1 MDLQKLEQLSSS
13 SGIPLDLLSRSIQAR
28 AEAAG
33 VSSDDILNNWSGG
46 EPLTTTTQ
54 SEPPENKI
62 EEVSVEPQ
70 QNEPEV
76 QTKEEP
82 AVKESDSENV
92 IEESLGVTTIVI
104 EDAPPPVPLSQKI
117 FKSLKYGLGF
127 GILCGFIQGLVTS
140 SYLYDGLVLEAE
152 TQNLISEYNTVSFV
166 LIISLTTAFIS
177 SLNALNIKKFLE
189 RNFQGYGVLT
199 NDKESIFTGIG
210 LGLVFGSSS
219 AFFIVNSVGQTI
231 EGILPEDPVINLISV
246 SSAFWRIVIMSAFI
260 QSLIAVLTMILGI
273 PKGLDLD
280 DLIEA
285 NKIRNRIVGSIIIPL
300 GSIVVGGIV
309 AVSVAQIFL
318 NFHDYAPLFAL
329 IISAAILL
337 FASVMSS
344 APKIR
349 ITRSEVIIA
358 SVGVITLIVII
369 ASVAASQNL

>member
-1 MDLQKLEQLSSS
+1 MDLQKLEQLSNS
-13 SGIPLDLLSRSIQAR
+13 SGIPIDLLSRSIQAR

-46 EPLTTTTQ
+46 EPIVVTNEKVSDTTKV
-54 SEPPENKI
+54 EDVNI
-62 EEVSVEPQ
+62 EPQ
-70 QNEPEV
+70 QDTSEV
-76 QTKEEP
+76 HIEEEL
-82 AVKESDSENV
+82 VKEDIDSNDVAED
-92 IEESLGVTTIVI
+92 ITGSTTIVL
-104 EDAPPPVPLSQKI
+104 EEAPPPVPLSQKI
-117 FKSLKYGLGF
+117 FKSLKYGLGY
-127 GILCGFIQGLVTS
+127 GLIAGFIQGLVTS
-140 SYLYDGLVLEAE
+140 SYLYDGLILEAE

-166 LIISLTTAFIS
+166 LIISLTTAFLGA
-177 SLNALNIKKFLE
+177 LNSLNIKKFLE
-189 RNFQGYGVLT
+189 RNFLGFGVLT
-199 NDKESIFTGIG
+199 NDKESIYTGVG

-231 EGILPEDPVINLISV
+231 VGILPEDPVVNLISV
-246 SSAFWRIVIMSAFI
+246 GSAFWRIVLMSAII
-260 QSLIAVLTMILGI
+260 QSLIAILTMILGI

-300 GSIVVGGIV
+300 GSIVVGGII
-309 AVSVAQIFL
+309 AVSIAQIFL
-318 NFHDYAPLFAL
+318 NFHEYAPLFAL

-369 ASVAASQNL
+369 ASVAASQS

>member
-1 MDLQKLEQLSSS
+1 MDLQKLEQLSNS
-13 SGIPLDLLSRSIQAR
+13 SGIPIDLLSRSIQAR

-46 EPLTTTTQ
+46 EPIVATNEKVSDTTKV
-54 SEPPENKI
+54 EDVNI
-62 EEVSVEPQ
+62 EPQ
-70 QNEPEV
+70 QDTSEV
-76 QTKEEP
+76 HIEEEL
-82 AVKESDSENV
+82 VKEDIDSNDVAED
-92 IEESLGVTTIVI
+92 ITGSTTIVL
-104 EDAPPPVPLSQKI
+104 EEAPPPVPLSQKI
-117 FKSLKYGLGF
+117 FKSLKYGLGY
-127 GILCGFIQGLVTS
+127 GLIAGFIQGLVTS
-140 SYLYDGLVLEAE
+140 SYLYDGLILEAE

-166 LIISLTTAFIS
+166 LIISLTTAFLGA
-177 SLNALNIKKFLE
+177 LNSLNIKKFLE
-189 RNFQGYGVLT
+189 RNFQGFGVLT
-199 NDKESIFTGIG
+199 NDKESIYTGVG

-231 EGILPEDPVINLISV
+231 VGILPEDPVVNLISV
-246 SSAFWRIVIMSAFI
+246 GSAFWRIVLMSAII
-260 QSLIAVLTMILGI
+260 QSLIAILTMILGI

-285 NKIRNRIVGSIIIPL
+285 NRIRNRIVGSIIIPL
-300 GSIVVGGIV
+300 GSIVVGGII
-309 AVSVAQIFL
+309 AVSIAQIFL
-318 NFHDYAPLFAL
+318 NFHEYAPLFAL

-369 ASVAASQNL
+369 ASVAASQS

>member
-1 MDLQKLEQLSSS
+1 MDLQKLEQLSNS
-13 SGIPLDLLSRSIQAR
+13 SGIPIDLLSRSIQAR

-46 EPLTTTTQ
+46 EPIVATNEKVSDTTKV
-54 SEPPENKI
+54 EDVNI
-62 EEVSVEPQ
+62 EPQ
-70 QNEPEV
+70 QDASEV
-76 QTKEEP
+76 PIEEEL
-82 AVKESDSENV
+82 VKEDTDSNNV
-92 IEESLGVTTIVI
+92 AEDITGSTTIVL
-104 EDAPPPVPLSQKI
+104 EEAPPPVPLSQKI
-117 FKSLKYGLGF
+117 FKSLKYGLSYGL
-127 GILCGFIQGLVTS
+127 IAGFIQGLVTS
-140 SYLYDGLVLEAE
+140 SYLYDGLILEAE

-166 LIISLTTAFIS
+166 LILSLTTAFLGA
-177 SLNALNIKKFLE
+177 LNSLNIKKLLE
-189 RNFQGYGVLT
+189 RNFLGFGVLT
-199 NDKESIFTGIG
+199 NDKESIYTGVG

-231 EGILPEDPVINLISV
+231 VGILPEDPVVNLISV
-246 SSAFWRIVIMSAFI
+246 GSAFWRIVLMSAII
-260 QSLIAVLTMILGI
+260 QSLISILTMILGI

-300 GSIVVGGIV
+300 GSIVVGGII
-309 AVSVAQIFL
+309 AVSIAQIFL
-318 NFHDYAPLFAL
+318 NFHEYAPLFAL

-369 ASVAASQNL
+369 ASVAASQN

>member
-1 MDLQKLEQLSSS
+1 MDLQKLEQLSNS
-13 SGIPLDLLSRSIQAR
+13 SGIPIDLLSRSIQAR

-46 EPLTTTTQ
+46 EPIVATNEKVSDTTKV
-54 SEPPENKI
+54 EDVNI
-62 EEVSVEPQ
+62 EPQ
-70 QNEPEV
+70 QDTSEV
-76 QTKEEP
+76 HIEEEL
-82 AVKESDSENV
+82 VKEDTDSNNV
-92 IEESLGVTTIVI
+92 AEDITGSTTIVL
-104 EDAPPPVPLSQKI
+104 EEAPPPVPLSQKI
-117 FKSLKYGLGF
+117 FKSLKYGLGY
-127 GILCGFIQGLVTS
+127 GLIAGFIQGLVTS
-140 SYLYDGLVLEAE
+140 SYLYDGLILEAE

-166 LIISLTTAFIS
+166 LIISLTTAFLGA
-177 SLNALNIKKFLE
+177 LNSLNIKKFLE
-189 RNFQGYGVLT
+189 RNFLGFGVLT
-199 NDKESIFTGIG
+199 NDKESIYTGVG

-231 EGILPEDPVINLISV
+231 VGILPEDPVINLISV
-246 SSAFWRIVIMSAFI
+246 GSAFWRIVLMSAII
-260 QSLIAVLTMILGI
+260 QSLIAILTMILGI

-300 GSIVVGGIV
+300 GSIVVGGII
-309 AVSVAQIFL
+309 AVSIAQIFL
-318 NFHDYAPLFAL
+318 NFHEYAPLFAL

-369 ASVAASQNL
+369 ASVAASQS

>member
-1 MDLQKLEQLSSS
+1 MDLQKLEQLSNS

-33 VSSDDILNNWSGG
+33 VTSDDILNNWSGG
-46 EPLTTTTQ
+46 EPIVTTNEKISDSTEVENTVIEPEQEISALPIEEESVKEDLDPDDTDVNSTGLTTII
-54 SEPPENKI
+54 I
-62 EEVSVEPQ
+62 EE
-70 QNEPEV
+70 
-76 QTKEEP
+76 
-82 AVKESDSENV
+82 
-92 IEESLGVTTIVI
+92 
-104 EDAPPPVPLSQKI
+104 APPPVPLSQKI

-127 GILCGFIQGLVTS
+127 GLIAGFIQGLVTS
-140 SYLYDGLVLEAE
+140 SYLYDGLILEAE

-166 LIISLTTAFIS
+166 LIISLTTAFLGA
-177 SLNALNIKKFLE
+177 LNSLNIKKFLE
-189 RNFQGYGVLT
+189 RNFLGFGVLT
-199 NDKESIFTGIG
+199 NDKESIYTGVG

-231 EGILPEDPVINLISV
+231 VGILPEDPVVNLISV
-246 SSAFWRIVIMSAFI
+246 GSAFWRIVLMSAMI
-260 QSLIAVLTMILGI
+260 QSLIAILTMILGI

-300 GSIVVGGIV
+300 GSIVVGGII
-309 AVSVAQIFL
+309 AVSIAQIFL
-318 NFHDYAPLFAL
+318 NFHEYAPLFAL

-369 ASVAASQNL
+369 ASVAASQS

>member
-1 MDLQKLEQLSSS
+1 MDLQKLEQLSNSS
-13 SGIPLDLLSRSIQAR
+13 RIPIDLLSRSIQAR

-46 EPLTTTTQ
+46 EPIVVTNEKVSDTTKV
-54 SEPPENKI
+54 EDVNI
-62 EEVSVEPQ
+62 EPQ
-70 QNEPEV
+70 QDTSEV
-76 QTKEEP
+76 HIEEEL
-82 AVKESDSENV
+82 VKEDTDSNDVAED
-92 IEESLGVTTIVI
+92 ITGSTTIVL
-104 EDAPPPVPLSQKI
+104 EEAPPPVPLSQKI
-117 FKSLKYGLGF
+117 FKSLKYGLGY
-127 GILCGFIQGLVTS
+127 GLIAGFIQGLVTS
-140 SYLYDGLVLEAE
+140 SYLYDGLILEAE

-166 LIISLTTAFIS
+166 LIISLTTAFLGA
-177 SLNALNIKKFLE
+177 LNSLNIKKFLE
-189 RNFQGYGVLT
+189 RNFLGFGVLT
-199 NDKESIFTGIG
+199 NDKESIYTGVG

-231 EGILPEDPVINLISV
+231 VGILPEDPVVNLISV
-246 SSAFWRIVIMSAFI
+246 GSAFWRIVLMSAMI
-260 QSLIAVLTMILGI
+260 QSLIAILTMILGI

-300 GSIVVGGIV
+300 GSIVVGGII
-309 AVSVAQIFL
+309 AVSIAQIFL
-318 NFHDYAPLFAL
+318 NFHEYAPLFAL

-369 ASVAASQNL
+369 ASVAASQS

>member
-1 MDLQKLEQLSSS
+1 MDLQKLEQLSNS
-13 SGIPLDLLSRSIQAR
+13 SGIPIDLLSRSIQAR

-46 EPLTTTTQ
+46 EPIVATNEKVSDTTKV
-54 SEPPENKI
+54 EDVNI
-62 EEVSVEPQ
+62 EPQ
-70 QNEPEV
+70 QDTSEV
-76 QTKEEP
+76 HIEEEL
-82 AVKESDSENV
+82 VKEDTDSNDVAED
-92 IEESLGVTTIVI
+92 ITGSTTIVL
-104 EDAPPPVPLSQKI
+104 EEAPPPVPLSQKI
-117 FKSLKYGLGF
+117 FKSLKYGLGY
-127 GILCGFIQGLVTS
+127 GLIAGFIQGLVTS
-140 SYLYDGLVLEAE
+140 SYLYDGLILEAE

-166 LIISLTTAFIS
+166 LIISLTTAFLGA
-177 SLNALNIKKFLE
+177 LNSLNIKKFLE
-189 RNFQGYGVLT
+189 RNFLGFGVLT
-199 NDKESIFTGIG
+199 NDKESIYTGVG

-231 EGILPEDPVINLISV
+231 VGILPEDPVVNLISV
-246 SSAFWRIVIMSAFI
+246 GSAFWRIVLMSAII
-260 QSLIAVLTMILGI
+260 QSLIAILTMILGI

-300 GSIVVGGIV
+300 GSIVVGGII
-309 AVSVAQIFL
+309 AVSIAQIFL
-318 NFHDYAPLFAL
+318 NFHEYAPLFAL

-369 ASVAASQNL
+369 ASVAASQS

>member
-1 MDLQKLEQLSSS
+1 MDLQKLEQLSNSS
-13 SGIPLDLLSRSIQAR
+13 RIPIDLLSRSIQAR

-46 EPLTTTTQ
+46 EPIVATNEKVSDTTKV
-54 SEPPENKI
+54 EDVNI
-62 EEVSVEPQ
+62 EPQ
-70 QNEPEV
+70 QDPSEV
-76 QTKEEP
+76 HIEEEL
-82 AVKESDSENV
+82 VKEDTDSNDVAED
-92 IEESLGVTTIVI
+92 ITGLTTIVL
-104 EDAPPPVPLSQKI
+104 EEAPPPVPLSQKI
-117 FKSLKYGLGF
+117 FKSLKYGLGY
-127 GILCGFIQGLVTS
+127 GLIAGFIQGLVTS
-140 SYLYDGLVLEAE
+140 SYLYDGLILEAE

-166 LIISLTTAFIS
+166 LIISLTTAFLGA
-177 SLNALNIKKFLE
+177 LNSLNIKKFLD
-189 RNFQGYGVLT
+189 RNFQGFGVLT
-199 NDKESIFTGIG
+199 NDKESIYTGVG

-231 EGILPEDPVINLISV
+231 VGILPEDPVINLISV
-246 SSAFWRIVIMSAFI
+246 GSAFWRIVLMSAII
-260 QSLIAVLTMILGI
+260 QSLIAILTMILGI

-300 GSIVVGGIV
+300 GSIVVGGII
-309 AVSVAQIFL
+309 AVSIAQIFL
-318 NFHDYAPLFAL
+318 NFHEYAPLFAL

-369 ASVAASQNL
+369 ASVAASQS

>member
-1 MDLQKLEQLSSS
+1 MDLQKLEQLSNS
-13 SGIPLDLLSRSIQAR
+13 SGIPIDLLSRSIQAR

-46 EPLTTTTQ
+46 EPIVATNEKVSDTTKA
-54 SEPPENKI
+54 EDVNI
-62 EEVSVEPQ
+62 EPQ
-70 QNEPEV
+70 QDTLEV
-76 QTKEEP
+76 PIEEEL
-82 AVKESDSENV
+82 VKEDIDSNNV
-92 IEESLGVTTIVI
+92 AEDITGSTTIVL
-104 EDAPPPVPLSQKI
+104 EEAPPPVPLSQKI
-117 FKSLKYGLGF
+117 FKSLKYGLGY
-127 GILCGFIQGLVTS
+127 GLIAGFIQGLVTS
-140 SYLYDGLVLEAE
+140 SYLYDGLILEAE

-166 LIISLTTAFIS
+166 LIISLTTAFLGA
-177 SLNALNIKKFLE
+177 LNSLNIKKFLE
-189 RNFQGYGVLT
+189 RNFLGFGVLT
-199 NDKESIFTGIG
+199 NDKESIYTGVG

-231 EGILPEDPVINLISV
+231 VGILPEDPVVNLISV
-246 SSAFWRIVIMSAFI
+246 GSAFWRIVLMSAII
-260 QSLIAVLTMILGI
+260 QSLIAILTMILGI

-300 GSIVVGGIV
+300 GSIVVGGII
-309 AVSVAQIFL
+309 AVSIAQIFL
-318 NFHDYAPLFAL
+318 NFHEYAPLFAL

-369 ASVAASQNL
+369 ASVAASQS

>member
-1 MDLQKLEQLSSS
+1 MDLQKLEQLSNSS
-13 SGIPLDLLSRSIQAR
+13 RIPIDLLSRSIQAR

-46 EPLTTTTQ
+46 EPILATNEKVTDTTKV
-54 SEPPENKI
+54 EDVNI
-62 EEVSVEPQ
+62 EPQ
-70 QNEPEV
+70 QDPSEV
-76 QTKEEP
+76 HIEEEL
-82 AVKESDSENV
+82 VKEDADSNDV
-92 IEESLGVTTIVI
+92 AEEITSSTTIVL
-104 EDAPPPVPLSQKI
+104 EEAPPPVPLSQKI
-117 FKSLKYGLGF
+117 FKSLKYGLGY
-127 GILCGFIQGLVTS
+127 GLIAGFIQGLVTS
-140 SYLYDGLVLEAE
+140 SYLYDGLILEAE

-166 LIISLTTAFIS
+166 LIISLTTAFLGA
-177 SLNALNIKKFLE
+177 LNSLNIKKFLE
-189 RNFQGYGVLT
+189 RNFLGFGVLT
-199 NDKESIFTGIG
+199 NDKESIYTGVG

-231 EGILPEDPVINLISV
+231 VGILPEDPVVNLISV
-246 SSAFWRIVIMSAFI
+246 GSAFWRIVLMSAMI
-260 QSLIAVLTMILGI
+260 QSLIAILTMILGI

-300 GSIVVGGIV
+300 GSIVVGGII
-309 AVSVAQIFL
+309 AISIAQIFL
-318 NFHDYAPLFAL
+318 NFHEYAPLFAL

-369 ASVAASQNL
+369 ASVAASQS

>member
-1 MDLQKLEQLSSS
+1 MDLQKLEQLSNS
-13 SGIPLDLLSRSIQAR
+13 SGIPIDLLSRSIQAR

-46 EPLTTTTQ
+46 EPIVATNEKVSDTTKV
-54 SEPPENKI
+54 EDVNI
-62 EEVSVEPQ
+62 EPQ
-70 QNEPEV
+70 QDTSEV
-76 QTKEEP
+76 HIEEEL
-82 AVKESDSENV
+82 VKEDIDSNNV
-92 IEESLGVTTIVI
+92 AEDITGSTTIVL
-104 EDAPPPVPLSQKI
+104 EEAPPPVPLSQKI
-117 FKSLKYGLGF
+117 FKSLKYGLGY
-127 GILCGFIQGLVTS
+127 GLIAGFIQGLVTS
-140 SYLYDGLVLEAE
+140 SYLYDGLILEAE

-166 LIISLTTAFIS
+166 LIISLTTAFLGA
-177 SLNALNIKKFLE
+177 LNSLNIKKFLE
-189 RNFQGYGVLT
+189 RNFLGFGVLT
-199 NDKESIFTGIG
+199 NDKESIYTGVG

-231 EGILPEDPVINLISV
+231 VGILPEDPVVNLISV
-246 SSAFWRIVIMSAFI
+246 GSAFWRIVLMSAII
-260 QSLIAVLTMILGI
+260 QSLIAILTMILGI

-300 GSIVVGGIV
+300 GSIVVGGII
-309 AVSVAQIFL
+309 AVSIAQIFL
-318 NFHDYAPLFAL
+318 NFHEYAPLFAL

-369 ASVAASQNL
+369 ASVAASQS

>member
-1 MDLQKLEQLSSS
+1 MDLQKLEQLSNS
-13 SGIPLDLLSRSIQAR
+13 SGIPIDLLSRSIQAR
-28 AEAAG
+28 AESAG

-46 EPLTTTTQ
+46 EPIVATNEKVSDTTKVEDVNIETQ
-54 SEPPENKI
+54 QDTSEVHI
-62 EEVSVEPQ
+62 EEEL
-70 QNEPEV
+70 
-76 QTKEEP
+76 
-82 AVKESDSENV
+82 VKEDTDSNDVAED
-92 IEESLGVTTIVI
+92 ITGSTTIVL
-104 EDAPPPVPLSQKI
+104 EEAPPPVPLSQKI
-117 FKSLKYGLGF
+117 FKSLKYGLGY
-127 GILCGFIQGLVTS
+127 GLIAGFIQGLVTS
-140 SYLYDGLVLEAE
+140 SYLYDGLILEAE

-166 LIISLTTAFIS
+166 LIISLTTAFLGAINS
-177 SLNALNIKKFLE
+177 LNIKKFLE
-189 RNFQGYGVLT
+189 RNFLGFGVLT
-199 NDKESIFTGIG
+199 NDKESIYTGVG

-231 EGILPEDPVINLISV
+231 VGILPEDPVVNLISV
-246 SSAFWRIVIMSAFI
+246 GSAFWRIVLMSAII
-260 QSLIAVLTMILGI
+260 QSLIAILTMILGI

-300 GSIVVGGIV
+300 GSIVVGGII
-309 AVSVAQIFL
+309 AVSIAQIFL
-318 NFHDYAPLFAL
+318 NFHEYAPLFAL

-369 ASVAASQNL
+369 ASVAASQS

>member
-1 MDLQKLEQLSSS
+1 MDLQKLEQLSNS

-33 VSSDDILNNWSGG
+33 VTSDDILNNWSGG
-46 EPLTTTTQ
+46 EPIVTTNEKISDSTEVENTVIEPEQEISALPIEEESVKEDLDPDDTDVNSTGLTTII
-54 SEPPENKI
+54 I
-62 EEVSVEPQ
+62 EE
-70 QNEPEV
+70 
-76 QTKEEP
+76 
-82 AVKESDSENV
+82 
-92 IEESLGVTTIVI
+92 
-104 EDAPPPVPLSQKI
+104 APPPVPLSQKI

-127 GILCGFIQGLVTS
+127 GLIAGFIQGLVTS
-140 SYLYDGLVLEAE
+140 SYLYDGLILEAE

-166 LIISLTTAFIS
+166 LIISLTTAFLGA
-177 SLNALNIKKFLE
+177 LNSLNIKKFLE
-189 RNFQGYGVLT
+189 RNFLGFGVLT
-199 NDKESIFTGIG
+199 NDKESIYTGVG

-231 EGILPEDPVINLISV
+231 EGILPEDPVVNLISV
-246 SSAFWRIVIMSAFI
+246 GSAFWRIVLMSAMI
-260 QSLIAVLTMILGI
+260 QSLIAILTMILGI

-300 GSIVVGGIV
+300 GSIVVGGII
-309 AVSVAQIFL
+309 AVSIAQIFL
-318 NFHDYAPLFAL
+318 NFHEYAPLFAL

-369 ASVAASQNL
+369 ASVAASQS

>member
-1 MDLQKLEQLSSS
+1 MDLQKLEQLSNS
-13 SGIPLDLLSRSIQAR
+13 SGIPIDLLSRSIQAR
-28 AEAAG
+28 AESAG

-46 EPLTTTTQ
+46 EPIVATNEKVSDTTKA
-54 SEPPENKI
+54 EDVNI
-62 EEVSVEPQ
+62 EPQ
-70 QNEPEV
+70 QDTSEV
-76 QTKEEP
+76 HIEEEL
-82 AVKESDSENV
+82 VKEDIDSNDVAED
-92 IEESLGVTTIVI
+92 ITGSTTIVL
-104 EDAPPPVPLSQKI
+104 EEAPPPVPLSQKI
-117 FKSLKYGLGF
+117 FQSLKYGLGY
-127 GILCGFIQGLVTS
+127 GLITGFIQGLVTS
-140 SYLYDGLVLEAE
+140 SYLYDGLILEAE

-166 LIISLTTAFIS
+166 LIISLTTAFLGA
-177 SLNALNIKKFLE
+177 LNSLNIKKFLE
-189 RNFQGYGVLT
+189 RNFLGFGVLT
-199 NDKESIFTGIG
+199 NDKESIYTGVG

-231 EGILPEDPVINLISV
+231 VGILPEDPVVNLISV
-246 SSAFWRIVIMSAFI
+246 GSAFWRIVLMSAII
-260 QSLIAVLTMILGI
+260 QSLIAILTMILGI

-300 GSIVVGGIV
+300 GSIVVGGII
-309 AVSVAQIFL
+309 AVSIAQIFL
-318 NFHDYAPLFAL
+318 NFHEYAPLFAL

-369 ASVAASQNL
+369 ASVAASQS

>member
-1 MDLQKLEQLSSS
+1 MDLQKLGQLSNS
-13 SGIPLDLLSRSIQAR
+13 SGIPIDLLSRSIQAR

-46 EPLTTTTQ
+46 EPIVATNEKVSDTTKV
-54 SEPPENKI
+54 EDINI
-62 EEVSVEPQ
+62 EPQ
-70 QNEPEV
+70 QDTSEV
-76 QTKEEP
+76 NIEEEL
-82 AVKESDSENV
+82 VKEDTDSNDVAED
-92 IEESLGVTTIVI
+92 ITGSTTIVL
-104 EDAPPPVPLSQKI
+104 EEAPPPVPLSQKI
-117 FKSLKYGLGF
+117 FKSLKYGLGY
-127 GILCGFIQGLVTS
+127 GLIAGFIQGLVTS
-140 SYLYDGLVLEAE
+140 SYLYDGLILEAE

-166 LIISLTTAFIS
+166 LIISLTTAFLGA
-177 SLNALNIKKFLE
+177 LNSLNIKKFLE
-189 RNFQGYGVLT
+189 RNFLGFGVLT
-199 NDKESIFTGIG
+199 NDKESIYTGVG

-231 EGILPEDPVINLISV
+231 VGILPEDPVVNLISV
-246 SSAFWRIVIMSAFI
+246 GSAFWRIVLMSAII
-260 QSLIAVLTMILGI
+260 QSLIAILTMILGI

-300 GSIVVGGIV
+300 GSIVVGGII
-309 AVSVAQIFL
+309 AVSIAQIFL
-318 NFHDYAPLFAL
+318 NFHEYAPLFAL

-369 ASVAASQNL
+369 ASVAASQS

>member
-1 MDLQKLEQLSSS
+1 MDLQKLEQLSNSS
-13 SGIPLDLLSRSIQAR
+13 RIPIDLLSRSIQAR

-46 EPLTTTTQ
+46 EPIVATNEKVSDTTKVEDVNIETQ
-54 SEPPENKI
+54 QDTSEVHI
-62 EEVSVEPQ
+62 EEEL
-70 QNEPEV
+70 
-76 QTKEEP
+76 
-82 AVKESDSENV
+82 VKEDTDSNNV
-92 IEESLGVTTIVI
+92 AEDITVSTTIVL
-104 EDAPPPVPLSQKI
+104 EEAPPPVPLSQKI
-117 FKSLKYGLGF
+117 FKSLKYGLGY
-127 GILCGFIQGLVTS
+127 GLIAGFIQGLVTS
-140 SYLYDGLVLEAE
+140 SYLYDGLILEAE

-166 LIISLTTAFIS
+166 LIISLTTAFLGALN
-177 SLNALNIKKFLE
+177 SLNLKKFLE
-189 RNFQGYGVLT
+189 RNFLGFGVLT
-199 NDKESIFTGIG
+199 NDKESIYTGVG

-219 AFFIVNSVGQTI
+219 GFFIVNSVGQTI
-231 EGILPEDPVINLISV
+231 VGILPEDPVVNLISV
-246 SSAFWRIVIMSAFI
+246 GSAFWRIVLMSAII
-260 QSLIAVLTMILGI
+260 QSLIAILTMILGI

-300 GSIVVGGIV
+300 GSIVVGGII
-309 AVSVAQIFL
+309 AVSIAQIFL
-318 NFHDYAPLFAL
+318 NFHEYAPLFAL

-369 ASVAASQNL
+369 ASVAASQS

>member
-1 MDLQKLEQLSSS
+1 MDLQRLEQLSNS
-13 SGIPLDLLSRSIQAR
+13 SGIPIDLLSRSIQAR

-46 EPLTTTTQ
+46 EPIVATNEKVSDTTKVEDVNIETQ
-54 SEPPENKI
+54 QDTSEVHI
-62 EEVSVEPQ
+62 EEEL
-70 QNEPEV
+70 
-76 QTKEEP
+76 
-82 AVKESDSENV
+82 VKEDTDSNNV
-92 IEESLGVTTIVI
+92 AEDITVSTTIVL
-104 EDAPPPVPLSQKI
+104 EEAPPPVPLSQKI
-117 FKSLKYGLGF
+117 FKSLKYGLGY
-127 GILCGFIQGLVTS
+127 GLIAGFIQGLVTS
-140 SYLYDGLVLEAE
+140 SYLYDGLILEAE

-166 LIISLTTAFIS
+166 LIISLTTAFLGA
-177 SLNALNIKKFLE
+177 LNSLNIKKFLE
-189 RNFQGYGVLT
+189 RNFLGFGVLT
-199 NDKESIFTGIG
+199 NDKESIYTGVG

-231 EGILPEDPVINLISV
+231 VGILPEDPVINLISV
-246 SSAFWRIVIMSAFI
+246 GSAFWRIVLMSAII
-260 QSLIAVLTMILGI
+260 QSLIAILTMILGI

-300 GSIVVGGIV
+300 GSIVVGGII
-309 AVSVAQIFL
+309 AVSIAQIFL
-318 NFHDYAPLFAL
+318 NFHEYAPLFAL

-369 ASVAASQNL
+369 ASVAASQS

>member
-1 MDLQKLEQLSSS
+1 MDLQKLEQLSNSS
-13 SGIPLDLLSRSIQAR
+13 RIPIDLLSRSIQAR

-46 EPLTTTTQ
+46 EPILATNEKVTDTTKV
-54 SEPPENKI
+54 EDVNI
-62 EEVSVEPQ
+62 EPQ
-70 QNEPEV
+70 QDPSEV
-76 QTKEEP
+76 HIEEEL
-82 AVKESDSENV
+82 VKEDADSNDV
-92 IEESLGVTTIVI
+92 AEEITSSTTIVL
-104 EDAPPPVPLSQKI
+104 EEAPPPVPLSQKI
-117 FKSLKYGLGF
+117 FKSLKYGLGY
-127 GILCGFIQGLVTS
+127 GLIAGFIQGLVTS
-140 SYLYDGLVLEAE
+140 SYLYDGLILEAE

-166 LIISLTTAFIS
+166 LIISLTTAFLGA
-177 SLNALNIKKFLE
+177 LNSLNIKKFLE
-189 RNFQGYGVLT
+189 RNFQGFGVLT
-199 NDKESIFTGIG
+199 NDKESIYTGVG

-231 EGILPEDPVINLISV
+231 VGILPEDPVVNLISV
-246 SSAFWRIVIMSAFI
+246 GSAFWRIVLMSAII
-260 QSLIAVLTMILGI
+260 QSLIAILTMILGI

-300 GSIVVGGIV
+300 GSIVVGGII
-309 AVSVAQIFL
+309 AVSIAQIFL
-318 NFHDYAPLFAL
+318 NFHEYAPLFAL

-369 ASVAASQNL
+369 ASVAASQS

>member
-1 MDLQKLEQLSSS
+1 MDLQKLEQLSNS
-13 SGIPLDLLSRSIQAR
+13 SGIPIDLLSRSIQAR

-46 EPLTTTTQ
+46 EPIVATNEKVSDTTKV
-54 SEPPENKI
+54 EDVNI
-62 EEVSVEPQ
+62 EPQ
-70 QNEPEV
+70 QDTSEV
-76 QTKEEP
+76 HIEEEL
-82 AVKESDSENV
+82 VKEDIDSNDVAED
-92 IEESLGVTTIVI
+92 ITGSTTIVL
-104 EDAPPPVPLSQKI
+104 EEAPPPVPLSQKI
-117 FKSLKYGLGF
+117 FKSLKYGLGY
-127 GILCGFIQGLVTS
+127 GLIAGFIQGLVTS
-140 SYLYDGLVLEAE
+140 SYLYDGLILEAE

-166 LIISLTTAFIS
+166 LIISLTTAFLGA
-177 SLNALNIKKFLE
+177 LNSLNIKKFLE
-189 RNFQGYGVLT
+189 RNFLGFGVLT
-199 NDKESIFTGIG
+199 NDKESIYTGVG

-231 EGILPEDPVINLISV
+231 VGILPEDPVVNLISV
-246 SSAFWRIVIMSAFI
+246 GSAFWRIVLMSAII
-260 QSLIAVLTMILGI
+260 QSLIAILTMILGI

-300 GSIVVGGIV
+300 GSIVVGGII
-309 AVSVAQIFL
+309 AVSIAQIFL
-318 NFHDYAPLFAL
+318 NFHEYAPLFAL

-369 ASVAASQNL
+369 ASVAASQS

>member
-1 MDLQKLEQLSSS
+1 MDLQKLEQLSNS
-13 SGIPLDLLSRSIQAR
+13 SGIPIDLLSRSIQAR

-46 EPLTTTTQ
+46 EPIVATNEKVSDTTKVEDVNIEPRQDT
-54 SEPPENKI
+54 SEVHI
-62 EEVSVEPQ
+62 EEEL
-70 QNEPEV
+70 
-76 QTKEEP
+76 
-82 AVKESDSENV
+82 VKEDTDSNNV
-92 IEESLGVTTIVI
+92 AEDITGSTTIVL
-104 EDAPPPVPLSQKI
+104 EEAPPPVPLSQKI
-117 FKSLKYGLGF
+117 FKSLKYGLGY
-127 GILCGFIQGLVTS
+127 GLIAGFIQGLVTS
-140 SYLYDGLVLEAE
+140 SYLYDGLILEAE

-166 LIISLTTAFIS
+166 LIISLTTAFLGA
-177 SLNALNIKKFLE
+177 LNSLNIKKFLE
-189 RNFQGYGVLT
+189 RNFLGFGVLT
-199 NDKESIFTGIG
+199 NDKESIYTGVG

-231 EGILPEDPVINLISV
+231 VGILPEDPVVNLISV
-246 SSAFWRIVIMSAFI
+246 GSAFWRIVLMSAII
-260 QSLIAVLTMILGI
+260 QSLIAILTMILGI

-300 GSIVVGGIV
+300 GSIVVGGII
-309 AVSVAQIFL
+309 AVSIAQIFL
-318 NFHDYAPLFAL
+318 NFHEYAPLFAL

-369 ASVAASQNL
+369 ASVAASQS

>member
-1 MDLQKLEQLSSS
+1 MDLQKLEQLSNS
-13 SGIPLDLLSRSIQAR
+13 SGIPIDLLSRSIQAR

-46 EPLTTTTQ
+46 EPIVATNEKVSDTTKV
-54 SEPPENKI
+54 EDVNI
-62 EEVSVEPQ
+62 EPQ
-70 QNEPEV
+70 QDASEV
-76 QTKEEP
+76 PIEEEL
-82 AVKESDSENV
+82 VKEDTDSNNV
-92 IEESLGVTTIVI
+92 AEDITGSTTIVL
-104 EDAPPPVPLSQKI
+104 EEAPPPVPLSQKI
-117 FKSLKYGLGF
+117 FKSLKYGLSYGL
-127 GILCGFIQGLVTS
+127 IAGFIQGLVTS
-140 SYLYDGLVLEAE
+140 SYLYDGLILEAE

-166 LIISLTTAFIS
+166 LILSLTTAFLGA
-177 SLNALNIKKFLE
+177 LNSLNIKKLLE
-189 RNFQGYGVLT
+189 RNFLGFGVLT
-199 NDKESIFTGIG
+199 NDKESIYTGVG

-231 EGILPEDPVINLISV
+231 VGILPEDPVVNLISV
-246 SSAFWRIVIMSAFI
+246 GSAFWRIVLMSAII
-260 QSLIAVLTMILGI
+260 QSLISILTMILGI

-300 GSIVVGGIV
+300 GSIVVGGII
-309 AVSVAQIFL
+309 AVSIAQIFL
-318 NFHDYAPLFAL
+318 NFHEYAPLFAL

-369 ASVAASQNL
+369 ASVAASQS

>member
-1 MDLQKLEQLSSS
+1 MDLQKLEQLSNSS
-13 SGIPLDLLSRSIQAR
+13 RIPIDLLSRSIQAR

-46 EPLTTTTQ
+46 EPIVVTNEKVSDTTKV
-54 SEPPENKI
+54 EDVNI
-62 EEVSVEPQ
+62 EPQ
-70 QNEPEV
+70 QDTSEV
-76 QTKEEP
+76 HIEEEL
-82 AVKESDSENV
+82 VKEDTDSNDVAED
-92 IEESLGVTTIVI
+92 ITGLTTIVL
-104 EDAPPPVPLSQKI
+104 EEAPPPVPLSQKI
-117 FKSLKYGLGF
+117 FKSLKYGLGY
-127 GILCGFIQGLVTS
+127 GLIAGFIQGLVTS
-140 SYLYDGLVLEAE
+140 SYLYDGLILEAE

-166 LIISLTTAFIS
+166 LIISLTTAFLGA
-177 SLNALNIKKFLE
+177 LNSLNIKKFLE
-189 RNFQGYGVLT
+189 RNFLGFGVLT
-199 NDKESIFTGIG
+199 NDKESIYTGVG

-231 EGILPEDPVINLISV
+231 VGILPEDPVVNLINV
-246 SSAFWRIVIMSAFI
+246 GSAFWRIVLMSAII
-260 QSLIAVLTMILGI
+260 QSLIAILTMILGI

-285 NKIRNRIVGSIIIPL
+285 NRIRNRIVGSIIIPL
-300 GSIVVGGIV
+300 GSIVVGGII
-309 AVSVAQIFL
+309 AVSIAQIFL
-318 NFHDYAPLFAL
+318 NFHEYAPLFAL

-369 ASVAASQNL
+369 ASVAASQS

>member
-1 MDLQKLEQLSSS
+1 MDLQKLEQLSNS
-13 SGIPLDLLSRSIQAR
+13 SGIPIDLLSRSIQAR

-46 EPLTTTTQ
+46 EPIVATNEKVSDTTKA
-54 SEPPENKI
+54 EDVNI
-62 EEVSVEPQ
+62 EPQ
-70 QNEPEV
+70 QDTSEV
-76 QTKEEP
+76 HIEEEL
-82 AVKESDSENV
+82 VKEDIDSNDVAED
-92 IEESLGVTTIVI
+92 ITGSTTIVL
-104 EDAPPPVPLSQKI
+104 EEAPPPVPLSQKI
-117 FKSLKYGLGF
+117 FKSLKYGLGY
-127 GILCGFIQGLVTS
+127 GLIAGFIQGLVTS
-140 SYLYDGLVLEAE
+140 SYLYDGLILEAE

-166 LIISLTTAFIS
+166 LIISLTTAFLGA
-177 SLNALNIKKFLE
+177 LNSLNIKKFLE
-189 RNFQGYGVLT
+189 RNFLGFGVLT
-199 NDKESIFTGIG
+199 NDKESIYTGVG

-219 AFFIVNSVGQTI
+219 GFFIVNSVGQTI
-231 EGILPEDPVINLISV
+231 VGILPEDPVVNLISV
-246 SSAFWRIVIMSAFI
+246 GSAFWRIVLMSAMI
-260 QSLIAVLTMILGI
+260 QSLIAILTMILGI

-300 GSIVVGGIV
+300 GSIVVGGII
-309 AVSVAQIFL
+309 AVSIAQIFL
-318 NFHDYAPLFAL
+318 NFHEYAPLFAL

-369 ASVAASQNL
+369 ASVAASQS

>member
-1 MDLQKLEQLSSS
+1 MDLQKLEQLSNSS
-13 SGIPLDLLSRSIQAR
+13 RIPIDLLSRSIQAR

-46 EPLTTTTQ
+46 EPIVATNEKVSDTTKV
-54 SEPPENKI
+54 EDVNI
-62 EEVSVEPQ
+62 EPQ
-70 QNEPEV
+70 QDTSKV
-76 QTKEEP
+76 HIEEEL
-82 AVKESDSENV
+82 VKEDTDSNNV
-92 IEESLGVTTIVI
+92 AEDITGSTTIVL
-104 EDAPPPVPLSQKI
+104 EEAPPPVPLSQKI

-127 GILCGFIQGLVTS
+127 GLIAGFIQGLVTS
-140 SYLYDGLVLEAE
+140 SYLYDGLILEAE

-166 LIISLTTAFIS
+166 LIISLTTAFLGA
-177 SLNALNIKKFLE
+177 LNSLNIKKFLD
-189 RNFQGYGVLT
+189 RNFQGFGVLT
-199 NDKESIFTGIG
+199 NDKESIYTGVG

-219 AFFIVNSVGQTI
+219 GFFIVNSVGQTI
-231 EGILPEDPVINLISV
+231 VGILPEDPVVNLISV
-246 SSAFWRIVIMSAFI
+246 GSAFWRIVLMSAII
-260 QSLIAVLTMILGI
+260 QSLIAILTMILGI

-285 NKIRNRIVGSIIIPL
+285 NRIRNRIVGSIIIPL
-300 GSIVVGGIV
+300 GSIVVGGII
-309 AVSVAQIFL
+309 AVSIAQIFL
-318 NFHDYAPLFAL
+318 NFHEYAPLFAL

-369 ASVAASQNL
+369 ASVAASQS

>member
-1 MDLQKLEQLSSS
+1 MDLQKLEQLSNS
-13 SGIPLDLLSRSIQAR
+13 SGIPIDLLSRSIQAR

-46 EPLTTTTQ
+46 EPIVATNEKVSDTTKV
-54 SEPPENKI
+54 EDINI
-62 EEVSVEPQ
+62 EPQ
-70 QNEPEV
+70 QDTSEV
-76 QTKEEP
+76 RIEEEL
-82 AVKESDSENV
+82 VKEDTDSNDVAED
-92 IEESLGVTTIVI
+92 ITGSTTIVL
-104 EDAPPPVPLSQKI
+104 EEAPPPVPLSQKI
-117 FKSLKYGLGF
+117 FKSLKYGLGY
-127 GILCGFIQGLVTS
+127 GLIAGFIQGLVTS
-140 SYLYDGLVLEAE
+140 SYLYDGLILEAE

-166 LIISLTTAFIS
+166 LIISLTTAFLGA
-177 SLNALNIKKFLE
+177 LNSLNIKKFLE
-189 RNFQGYGVLT
+189 RNFLGFGVLT
-199 NDKESIFTGIG
+199 NDKESIYTGVG

-231 EGILPEDPVINLISV
+231 VGILPEDPVVNLISV
-246 SSAFWRIVIMSAFI
+246 GSAFWRIVLMSAII
-260 QSLIAVLTMILGI
+260 QSLIAILTMILGI

-300 GSIVVGGIV
+300 GSIVVGGII
-309 AVSVAQIFL
+309 AVSIAQIFL
-318 NFHDYAPLFAL
+318 NFHEYAPLFAL

-369 ASVAASQNL
+369 ASVAASQS

>member
-1 MDLQKLEQLSSS
+1 MDLQKLEQLSNS
-13 SGIPLDLLSRSIQAR
+13 SGIPIDLLSRSIQAR

-46 EPLTTTTQ
+46 EPIVATNEKVSDTTKA
-54 SEPPENKI
+54 EDVNI
-62 EEVSVEPQ
+62 EPQ
-70 QNEPEV
+70 QDTSEV
-76 QTKEEP
+76 HIEEEL
-82 AVKESDSENV
+82 VKEDIDSNDVAED
-92 IEESLGVTTIVI
+92 ITGSTTIVL
-104 EDAPPPVPLSQKI
+104 EEAPPPVPLSQKI
-117 FKSLKYGLGF
+117 FKSLKYGLGY
-127 GILCGFIQGLVTS
+127 GLIAGFIQGLVTS
-140 SYLYDGLVLEAE
+140 SYLYDGLILEAE

-166 LIISLTTAFIS
+166 LIISLTTAFLGA
-177 SLNALNIKKFLE
+177 LNSLNIKKFLE
-189 RNFQGYGVLT
+189 RNFLGFGVLT
-199 NDKESIFTGIG
+199 NDKESIYTGVG

-231 EGILPEDPVINLISV
+231 VGILPEDPVVNLISV
-246 SSAFWRIVIMSAFI
+246 GSAFWRIVLMSAII
-260 QSLIAVLTMILGI
+260 QSLIAILTMILGI

-300 GSIVVGGIV
+300 GSIVVGGII
-309 AVSVAQIFL
+309 AVSIAQIFL
-318 NFHDYAPLFAL
+318 NFHEYAPLFAL

-369 ASVAASQNL
+369 ASVAASQS

>member
-1 MDLQKLEQLSSS
+1 MDLQKLEQLSNS
-13 SGIPLDLLSRSIQAR
+13 SGIPIDLLSRSIQAR

-46 EPLTTTTQ
+46 EPIVATNEKVSDTTKVEDVNIETQ
-54 SEPPENKI
+54 QDTSEVHI
-62 EEVSVEPQ
+62 EEEL
-70 QNEPEV
+70 
-76 QTKEEP
+76 
-82 AVKESDSENV
+82 VKEDTDSNNV
-92 IEESLGVTTIVI
+92 AEDITGSTTIVL
-104 EDAPPPVPLSQKI
+104 EEAPPPVPLSQKI
-117 FKSLKYGLGF
+117 FKSLKYGLGY
-127 GILCGFIQGLVTS
+127 GLIAGFIQGLVTS
-140 SYLYDGLVLEAE
+140 SYLYDGLILEAE

-166 LIISLTTAFIS
+166 LIISLTTAFLGA
-177 SLNALNIKKFLE
+177 LNSLNIKKFLE
-189 RNFQGYGVLT
+189 RNFLGFGVLT
-199 NDKESIFTGIG
+199 NDKESIYTGVG

-231 EGILPEDPVINLISV
+231 VGILPEDPVINLISV
-246 SSAFWRIVIMSAFI
+246 GSAFWRIVLMSAII
-260 QSLIAVLTMILGI
+260 QSLIAILTMILGI

-300 GSIVVGGIV
+300 GSIVVGGII
-309 AVSVAQIFL
+309 AVSIAQIFL
-318 NFHDYAPLFAL
+318 NFHEYAPLFAL

-369 ASVAASQNL
+369 ASVAASQS